1 MLLKEAYRGIQDGV
15 NYTFS
20 PVISGRYNR
29 LKSEFE
35 TVRFRAIVTLDLFSL
50 LENKSEVIRRKC
62 LNFIGAEPVHSLP

>member
-1 MLLKEAYRGIQDGV
+1 MLLKEAYGGIQDGV

-20 PVISGRYNR
+20 PVISGGYNC

-50 LENKSEVIRRKC
+50 LENKSEVIRRK
-62 LNFIGAEPVHSLP
+62 